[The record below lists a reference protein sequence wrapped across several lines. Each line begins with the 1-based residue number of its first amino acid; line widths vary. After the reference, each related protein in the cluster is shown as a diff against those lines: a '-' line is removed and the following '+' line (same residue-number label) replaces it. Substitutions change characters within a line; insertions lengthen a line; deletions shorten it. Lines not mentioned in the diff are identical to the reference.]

1 MVYLAICGLRFGA
14 LISGP
19 LVAVAL
25 IEVALLKHPG
35 AWSSVLWSRI
45 VLITTLE
52 MGYLIVEEFFAIF

>member
-1 MVYLAICGLRFGA
+1 
-14 LISGP
+14 
-19 LVAVAL
+19 VAVAL